1 VIDQIGYWVLVVLG
15 FGFLIFIHEFGHFL
29 AAKFVGIRVVRFAI
43 GFGPRLFGT
52 NKNADH
58 KDPAKRVRRTDYCIC
73 AIPCGGYVKMAGGEG
88 EAEAEVTGASDEFPS
103 KTVGQRALVI
113 LAGPFMS
120 VVVAIP
126 LLFGL
131 FLAGMERPNSR
142 VDTILPGYPAWET
155 GLRRGD
161 VVTGIKQQ
169 DGDSWTTIRLAREL
183 KYNSVLKDVVGDID
197 LRVERGGEEM
207 IFAVTTRKD
216 GLMGLGWG
224 GTGSTFGY
232 VTTTVAA
239 VSEDIARKTGI
250 EPGSTITEIA
260 GRKVYTWDDVDDA
273 VMVDPGKKVA
283 IKFKSAGGGA
293 HSSTLTVGSEKYWG
307 LGIIANRP
315 NIVRLVRPGFPAEKV
330 LEPGDVVTAFDG
342 QAVKNWPELKR
353 IVMERAS
360 GGKHTL
366 TFVRKGKEAT
376 ADVTLEAGDNIGDV
390 LGIAPEQYPVVEGP
404 VPGAKAVIPAGV
416 KLLTARDPKSARRP
430 VKFKYRDNVH
440 LLRLAGKEAK
450 ALALTI
456 EHDGKKRE
464 VSVELVKATLGTA
477 ELGPRLDMT
486 RAVEPGRPAAALG
499 QAFVETGGW
508 IVFAVRGFWKLITL
522 QLPVDMLSG
531 PVMIL
536 TATRF
541 EAEAGAFRFF
551 EFLVLIT
558 IHLGVLNLVPFPI
571 LDGGHVAFLIVEKIR
586 GKPCSEKLMAGLM
599 YGGMALLITLMIFV
613 TGNDVFKLWQAFTG
627 R

>member
-1 VIDQIGYWVLVVLG
+1 VIDQIGYWVLVALG
-15 FGFLIFIHEFGHFL
+15 FGFLIFIHELGHFL

-52 NKNADH
+52 NKSVDH
-58 KDPAKRVRRTDYCIC
+58 KDPARRVPRTDYCIC
-73 AIPCGGYVKMAGGEG
+73 AIPCGGYLKMAGGEG
-88 EAEAEVTGASDEFPS
+88 EGDSEVTGASDEFPS
-103 KTVGQRALVI
+103 KTTGQRALVI

-131 FLAGMERPNSR
+131 LLAGMERPSSR
-142 VDTILPGYPAWET
+142 VDTILPGFPAWET

-161 VVTGIKQQ
+161 VVTGLKQR

-183 KYNSVLKDVVGDID
+183 KYNSVLKNVVGDID

-207 IFAVTTRKD
+207 IFAITTRKD

-224 GTGSTFGY
+224 GAGSSFGY

-239 VSEDIARKTGI
+239 VSEDIAKETGI
-250 EPGSTITEIA
+250 EAGSTITEIA
-260 GRKVYTWDDVDDA
+260 GRKVYKWGDVDDA
-273 VMVDPGKKVA
+273 VMGNPGKKIA
-283 IKFKSAGGGA
+283 IKFEPEGGGA
-293 HSSTLTVGSEKYWG
+293 HSATLTIGSKKYWG

-315 NIVRLVRPGFPAEKV
+315 NIVRLVRPGFPADKV

-342 QAVKNWPELKR
+342 QAIKNWPELKR
-353 IVMERAS
+353 IVMARAS
-360 GGKHTL
+360 AGKHTL
-366 TFVRKGKEAT
+366 TFVRKGKKTT

-390 LGIAPEQYPVVEGP
+390 LGIAPEKYPVVEGA
-404 VPGAKAVIPAGV
+404 VPGAKAVIPAGA
-416 KLLTARDPKSARRP
+416 KLVTVRDPKSSRRP
-430 VKFKYRDNVH
+430 IKFKYRDNVH
-440 LLRLAGKEAK
+440 LLKLAGKGPK
-450 ALALTI
+450 ALKLTI
-456 EHDGKKRE
+456 EHDGEKRE
-464 VSVELVKATLGTA
+464 AVVELVETTLGTA
-477 ELGPRLDMT
+477 DLGPRLDMT

-499 QAFVETGGW
+499 QAFVETGSW
-508 IVFAVRGFWKLITL
+508 IVFAVRGLWKLITL
-522 QLPVDMLSG
+522 QLPIDMLSG

-558 IHLGVLNLVPFPI
+558 IHLGVINLVPFPI
-571 LDGGHVAFLIVEKIR
+571 LDGGHVAFLVVEKIR
-586 GKPCSEKLMAGLM
+586 GKPCPEKLMAGLM
-599 YGGMALLITLMIFV
+599 YGGVALLVTLMIFV

>member
-1 VIDQIGYWVLVVLG
+1 MIDQIGYWVLVALG
-15 FGFLIFIHEFGHFL
+15 FGFLIFIHELGHFL
-29 AAKFVGIRVVRFAI
+29 AAKFVGIRVIRFAI

-52 NKNADH
+52 NKSVDD
-58 KDPAKRVRRTDYCIC
+58 KDPARRAPRTDYCIC

-88 EAEAEVTGASDEFPS
+88 EDEAEVTGAPDEFPS
-103 KTVGQRALVI
+103 KTTGQRALVV

-120 VVVAIP
+120 VVAAIP

-131 FLAGMERPNSR
+131 LLAGMERPSSR
-142 VDTILPGYPAWET
+142 VDMILPGFPAWET

-161 VVTGIKQQ
+161 VVTGIKQR

-197 LRVERGGEEM
+197 LRVERDGEEK
-207 IFAVTTRKD
+207 IFAITTRED
-216 GLMGLGWG
+216 GLIGLGWG
-224 GTGSTFGY
+224 GAGSSFGY
-232 VTTTVAA
+232 ETTKVAA
-239 VSEDIARKTGI
+239 VPEEIARETGI
-250 EPGSTITEIA
+250 EPRSTITEIA
-260 GRKVYTWDDVDDA
+260 GRKVYSWDDVTDA
-273 VMVDPGKKVA
+273 VRGSPGKKIA
-283 IKFKSAGGGA
+283 IKFELAGGGA
-293 HSSTLTVGSEKYWG
+293 HSATLTVGSKKYWG

-353 IVMERAS
+353 IVMERVSA
-360 GGKHTL
+360 GRHTL
-366 TFVRKGKEAT
+366 TFVRKGKET
-376 ADVTLEAGDNIGDV
+376 TVDVTLEAGDNIGDV

-404 VPGAKAVIPAGV
+404 VPGAKTIIPVGA
-416 KLLTARDPKSARRP
+416 KLLTVRDPKSAKRP
-430 VKFKYRDNVH
+430 IKFKYRDNVH
-440 LLRLAGKEAK
+440 LLKLAGKK
-450 ALALTI
+450 PDALALTI

-464 VSVELVKATLGTA
+464 VSVELVEATVGTA
-477 ELGPRLDMT
+477 ELGPRLDMI
-486 RAVEPGRPAAALG
+486 RAVEPGRPVAALG

-508 IVFAVRGFWKLITL
+508 IVFAARGLWKLITL
-522 QLPVDMLSG
+522 QLSIDMLSG

-536 TATRF
+536 TATKF
-541 EAEAGAFRFF
+541 EAEAGAFRYF

-558 IHLGVLNLVPFPI
+558 IHLGVINLVPFPI
-571 LDGGHVAFLIVEKIR
+571 LDGGHVAFLIIEKIR
-586 GKPCSEKLMAGLM
+586 GKPCPEKLMAGLM

-613 TGNDVFKLWQAFTG
+613 TGNDVFKIWQALTG

>member
-1 VIDQIGYWVLVVLG
+1 MIDQIGYWVLVAFG
-15 FGFLIFIHEFGHFL
+15 FGFLIFIHELGHFL
-29 AAKFVGIRVVRFAI
+29 ACKLVGIRIVRFAI

-58 KDPAKRVRRTDYCIC
+58 KDPARRVPRTDYCIS

-88 EAEAEVTGASDEFPS
+88 EGDAEVTGSPDEYPS
-103 KTVGQRALVI
+103 KTTGQRALVV
-113 LAGPFMS
+113 LAGPIMS
-120 VVVAIP
+120 VVAAIP

-131 FLAGMERPNSR
+131 FLAGMERPSSR
-142 VDTILPGYPAWET
+142 VDTILPGFPAWET

-161 VVTGIKQQ
+161 VVTGIKQR

-207 IFAVTTRKD
+207 IFAMTTGKD

-224 GTGSTFGY
+224 GAGSSFGY

-239 VSEDIARKTGI
+239 VSEDIARETGI
-250 EPGSTITEIA
+250 EPGWTITEMA
-260 GRKVYTWDDVDDA
+260 GRKVYTWGDVDDA
-273 VMVDPGKKVA
+273 VMANPGKNIAV
-283 IKFKSAGGGA
+283 KFKPAGGGA
-293 HSSTLTVGSEKYWG
+293 RSATLTVGSEKYWG
-307 LGIIANRP
+307 LGIIASRP

-330 LEPGDVVTAFDG
+330 LEPGDAVTAFDG
-342 QAVKNWPELKR
+342 QAVKNWPELER

-360 GGKHTL
+360 AGKHTL
-366 TFVRKGKEAT
+366 TFVRKGKAT
-376 ADVTLEAGDNIGDV
+376 AADVTLEAGDNIGDV
-390 LGIAPEQYPVVEGP
+390 LGIAPEAYPVVEGP
-404 VPGAKAVIPAGV
+404 VPGAKAVIPVGA
-416 KLLTARDPKSARRP
+416 KLLTARDPKSAKRP

-440 LLRLAGKEAK
+440 LLRLAGKGPK

-456 EHDGKKRE
+456 EHDGKERE
-464 VSVELVKATLGTA
+464 VSVELVEATLGTV

-486 RAVEPGRPAAALG
+486 RAVEPGKPAAALR

-571 LDGGHVAFLIVEKIR
+571 LDGGHVAFLVVEKIR
-586 GKPCSEKLMAGLM
+586 GKPCPERLMAGLM

-613 TGNDVFKLWQAFTG
+613 TGNDVFKIWQALTG